1 MLSVMKRAVEP
12 DDDTGQPPRQQRLT
26 EAAFVRIGI
35 TGKTDRGKPRPELTP
50 RARCVLYREA
60 TADVRYLYSVHRTVR

>member
-1 MLSVMKRAVEP
+1 MKRAAEP
-12 DDDTGQPPRQQRLT
+12 DDATDQPPRHRQQRRT

>member
-1 MLSVMKRAVEP
+1 MEP
-12 DDDTGQPPRQQRLT
+12 DDDTGQPPRQQRRT